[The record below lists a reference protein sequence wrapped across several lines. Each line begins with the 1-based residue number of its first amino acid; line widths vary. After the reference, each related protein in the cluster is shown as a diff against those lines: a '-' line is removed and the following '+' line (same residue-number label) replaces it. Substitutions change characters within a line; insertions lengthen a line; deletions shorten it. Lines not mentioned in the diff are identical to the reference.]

1 MTDEEMQAL
10 DTQMKLQAMIL
21 MIRNLYAYID
31 HLEGH
36 TGHVADGLR
45 AFLEESLPGLSLP
58 LPAPDAVLD
67 AIKNSLAEP
76 LRAVIGRPRGGH
88 AERAAAAAEVHPCD
102 RRPRRQHLSHKR
114 PRPERCSGA
123 DAAGRSFVI
132 DARKLAS
139 PRGFEPLLPP

>member
-45 AFLEESLPGLSLP
+45 AFLEESLPELSLP
-58 LPAPDAVLD
+58 LPAPEEVLD
-67 AIKNSLAEP
+67 AIKNALADP
-76 LRAVIGRPRGGH
+76 LRAVIADLEAGTPAAPPPPPKFTLVPGGRG
-88 AERAAAAAEVHPCD
+88 D
-102 RRPRRQHLSHKR
+102 
-114 PRPERCSGA
+114 
-123 DAAGRSFVI
+123 DA
-132 DARKLAS
+132 
-139 PRGFEPLLPP
+139 